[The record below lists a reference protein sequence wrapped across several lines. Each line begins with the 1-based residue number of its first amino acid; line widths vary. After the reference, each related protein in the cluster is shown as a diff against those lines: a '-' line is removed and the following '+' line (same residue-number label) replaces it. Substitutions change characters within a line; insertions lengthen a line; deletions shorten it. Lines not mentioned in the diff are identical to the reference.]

1 MEGNAA
7 YVDLLVDALDRRM
20 KWLGAVV
27 VPQLKEALAS
37 YQAQFENTV
46 AMLIRKG
53 LLREDPYNYDQAF
66 TDITV
71 PADEILP
78 EFESSDE
85 LSYRLAAFRRQLK
98 LISTEFDLDL
108 GSLTLARLKKLS
120 ALVFYVNWLEFG
132 EAARSPTTKAFAR
145 LFMKV
150 RVGSDNIAS
159 QILKD
164 GEIQTVKL
172 MHQLRGILADLIAYN
187 RESWKAEVR
196 RTVLPRLPAGE
207 TPRKRDELLHAM
219 RRVYGQTMAS
229 KPWYPALA
237 EEIADEETAANAAER
252 KKKILDSLTIPE
264 AEVAPAAV
272 AEQDGRETLLE
283 AVRLLSRPHEEITT
297 ALAVLEENEKLLTE
311 QKSRGGLLRILF
323 GGGGGS
329 RKPPERIY
337 RVQYLEPGS
346 PDPRTEPVDF
356 PAFLLESAKKASML
370 GVLSAGSGP
379 AYRRLEATGDAQLAG
394 FVDRQLNDLLLIHRR
409 MESLNAVFQ
418 ARAAQEKKTARG
430 IKVELLTIKNSI
442 VKANQ
447 RRHEYRDGAA
457 D

>member
-1 MEGNAA
+1 MEGNAGYA
-7 YVDLLVDALDRRM
+7 DRLVDALDTRM
-20 KWLGAVV
+20 RWLSTAVI
-27 VPQLKEALAS
+27 PQLKEALAS

-53 LLREDPYNYDQAF
+53 LLREDPYNYDQTF

-71 PADEILP
+71 PTDEMLP

-98 LISTEFDLDL
+98 LVSTEFDMELA
-108 GSLTLARLKKLS
+108 SLSLSRLKKLS
-120 ALVFYVNWLEFG
+120 ALVFFVNWLEFG
-132 EAARSPTTKAFAR
+132 ENARSPTTKAFAR

-164 GEIQTVKL
+164 GEMQIIRL
-172 MHQLRGILADLIAYN
+172 MHQLRGILADLIAYD

-196 RTVLPRLPAGE
+196 RTVLPRLAPGE
-207 TPRKRDELLHAM
+207 SPGKRDEFLQAL
-219 RRVYGQTMAS
+219 RRAFAQTMAS

-237 EEIADEETAANAAER
+237 DEIADEETASDGAER
-252 KKKILDSLTIPE
+252 KKRVLDSLTIPE
-264 AEVAPAAV
+264 VEVAPAAG
-272 AEQDGRETLLE
+272 AQEDGRETLLE
-283 AVRLLSRPHEEITT
+283 AVRLLSRPHEEITK
-297 ALAVLEENEKLLTE
+297 ALTVLEENEKLLTE
-311 QKSRGGLLRILF
+311 QKGRGGFFRKLF
-323 GGGGGS
+323 GGGGP

-337 RVQYLEPGS
+337 RVQYVEPGAT
-346 PDPRTEPVDF
+346 DPRTEPIDF

-370 GVLSAGSGP
+370 GVLSAGSGQ
-379 AYRRLEATGDAQLAG
+379 AYRRLEATGDDQLAG

-409 MESLNAVFQ
+409 MESLNVVFQ

-447 RRHEYRDGAA
+447 RRHEYRDSAA